1 MVGRGVN
8 TIGAVTMAV
17 LYWGGLIYWRSD
29 ELFGTDSAA
38 QMEAGYLLLASVPY
52 AFLFMWGLRNDLPSA
67 MSESP
72 FLKYT
77 KLYIWILY
85 VAGLLYWSIQDSQN
99 VGFLLVGI
107 MILWKLQSI
116 LYPMSITL
124 MTVYFV

>member
-52 AFLFMWGLRNDLPSA
+52 AFLFMWGLRNDLS
-67 MSESP
+67 
-72 FLKYT
+72 L
-77 KLYIWILY
+77 IHI
-85 VAGLLYWSIQDSQN
+85 
-99 VGFLLVGI
+99 
-107 MILWKLQSI
+107 
-116 LYPMSITL
+116 
-124 MTVYFV
+124 